1 MNVTTATDA
10 PHVAASHEAQA
21 LFQAAYE
28 NRYTWD
34 ANFPGYTADV
44 TVTQG
49 DQTYTGKM
57 CIKADYTFE
66 TTDTSDAKALE
77 LIKGQVWEIAVH
89 RARRSFADTHGK
101 NTFAFGET
109 DATGAIEIIMGGKAE
124 GDRYKLRDNE
134 VCMVYRHI
142 HGVVVTINTTHSHQT
157 DAGYLSHTYD
167 SVYHDAKTGEFK
179 ESSEFEDIYEK
190 IGGYYILTSRV
201 ITGTTNGQKV
211 PTTYTFSN
219 IQTL

>member
-1 MNVTTATDA
+1 MNVATATDA
-10 PHVAASHEAQA
+10 QV
-21 LFQAAYE
+21 LFQAAFE

-57 CIKADYTFE
+57 RINADYTFE
-66 TTDTSDAKALE
+66 TSDAADAKASE

-89 RARRSFADTHGK
+89 RARRSFEDTHGK
-101 NTFAFGET
+101 NTFAFGAT
-109 DATGAIEIIMGGKAE
+109 DETGAVEIIMGGKAE
-124 GDRYKLRDNE
+124 GDRYKLRNNE
-134 VCMVYRHI
+134 VCMVHRHI

-157 DAGYLSHTYD
+157 DAGYLSHTYN

-201 ITGTTNGQKV
+201 ITDTTNGQKL
-211 PTTYTFSN
+211 PTAYTFSN
-219 IQTL
+219 IQML